1 MNGSPESAILRAS
14 GDSRQAGWWRFRSP
28 LERLGAASLEEIPAL
43 LERVELAAE
52 EGLWAVGFV
61 TYEAAPAFDPSLVV
75 RAPGAGALAA
85 FSLFE
90 PPESLSTPAFARPAG
105 AVDLAPLLTREEH
118 AAALATIREAIASGE
133 TYQVNFTFPMRAQ
146 FAGDPEQLFWSLA
159 PASRAPHAALLDCG
173 ETALVSL
180 SPELF
185 FSRHGDR
192 LEMRPMKGTRSRGR
206 FPEEDARQA
215 AELAGSAK
223 ERAENLMIVD
233 MVRNDL
239 GRIAEA
245 GSVAV
250 SGLFDLERYPTVWQ
264 MTSTVT
270 ASSRARLREIFAAL
284 FPCASVTGAPKAR
297 TMEWICRLE
306 RSPRRAY
313 CGAIGWAAPE
323 RRSAFSVAIRTAVV
337 DRRAETLEYGVGSG
351 VVWDSRPGA
360 EYEECLAK
368 ARALAEPPPPFSLF
382 ETMLWRPGCGIALL
396 EEHLARL
403 AASAAYFGFDSDEKA
418 WRVVVGSGIAVLAGR
433 ETERQRIRLELAPD
447 GALSFASEP
456 FRSERRVWSVTLAG
470 VAVDSRDVTLFHKT
484 TNRTLYDAALAAARA
499 AGVDE
504 AILWN
509 ERGELTEGT
518 RTNLVLEIDGVRQT
532 PARECGLLAGT
543 FRQALL
549 ARGRLKEAVLGREEL
564 SRASRVWL
572 VNALRGWIPAR
583 PVSL

>member
-1 MNGSPESAILRAS
+1 MNGAPESAILRAP
-14 GDSRQAGWWRFRSP
+14 GDGRQAGWWRFRSP
-28 LERLGAASLEEIPAL
+28 LERLGAASLEEVPAL
-43 LERVELAAE
+43 LERVEQATE

-85 FSLFE
+85 FSLFA
-90 PPESLSTPAFARPAG
+90 PPESLSTPAVASPAG
-105 AVDLAPLLTREEH
+105 AVEPAPLLPRELH
-118 AAALATIREAIASGE
+118 AAALATIREAIAAGE
-133 TYQVNFTFPMRAQ
+133 TYQVNFTFPMRAR
-146 FAGDPEQLFWSLA
+146 FAGEPEQLFWSLA
-159 PASRAPHAALLDCG
+159 PASRAPHAALVDCG

-185 FSRHGDR
+185 FRREGDR

-206 FPEEDARQA
+206 FPEEDLRQA

-250 SGLFDLERYPTVWQ
+250 TGLFDLERYPTVWQ

-297 TMEWICRLE
+297 TMDWIRRLE
-306 RSPRRAY
+306 RSPRGAY

-323 RRSAFSVAIRTAVV
+323 RRTTFSVAIRTAVI
-337 DRRAETLEYGVGSG
+337 DRCGETLDYGVGSG

-368 ARALAEPPPPFSLF
+368 ARALADPPPPFSLF
-382 ETMLWRPGCGIALL
+382 ETMLWRPRCGVAFL
-396 EEHLARL
+396 EKHLARL
-403 AASAAYFGFDSDEKA
+403 AASSAYFGFDTDEKA
-418 WRVVVGSGIAVLAGR
+418 WRAVVERGIAVLAGR
-433 ETERQRIRLELAPD
+433 ERERQRIRLELAPD
-447 GALSFASEP
+447 GVLSFASEP
-456 FRSERRVWSVTLAG
+456 FRSGRRVWSVTPAALA
-470 VAVDSRDVTLFHKT
+470 VNSREVSLFHKT
-484 TNRTLYDAALAAARA
+484 TNRTLYDAALAAAHA
-499 AGVDE
+499 AGADE

-518 RTNLVLEIDGVRQT
+518 RTNLVVEIGSERLT
-532 PARECGLLAGT
+532 PARECGLLAGV
-543 FRQALL
+543 FRQSLL
-549 ARGRLKEAVLGREEL
+549 ERGRLKEAVLTRDDL
-564 SRASRVWL
+564 ARASRVLL

-583 PVSL
+583 LA